1 MGAFL
6 LSYKQTQAATV
17 PMISTNAN
25 DPMQTKKVL
34 LCSFTKL
41 CICNSE
47 FYYGHTTQ
55 HNITQHRLFV
65 FFKNHSIV
73 PQVITFPGCTSTL
86 LTDAFY
92 FDSFYNK
99 KYFITPVLVSF

>member
-34 LCSFTKL
+34 LCSFTLL

-47 FYYGHTTQ
+47 FYYG
-55 HNITQHRLFV
+55 QHRLFV